1 MTTRAFKKSESN
13 VHTCDHRLIRN
24 WIREGGKL
32 SKNCLISLLLWTR
45 ELCAREPNLVR
56 VNGNVGIVGDINGQ
70 LYDLFYMVDKAKINS
85 RNI

>member
-1 MTTRAFKKSESN
+1 MRVFKKNESD

-32 SKNCLISLLLWTR
+32 SKNCLMSLLMWTR

-56 VNGNVGIVGDINGQ
+56 VDGNVAIVGDIHGQ
-70 LYDLFYMVDKAKINS
+70 LYDLFYMLEKVKDNS
-85 RNI
+85 RGI